1 MILTALCELYDN
13 LILDPES
20 GVAQPNY
27 SSVPCSYAVELS
39 RNGDYNGIIT
49 LVENNQRV
57 MMRVPE
63 QAGRQGKY
71 PPPYFLCDNA
81 KYLLGVDYDKKEK
94 KLIPIPE
101 RLRSA
106 YDAYQKIIGSSEDAG
121 LKAVIAFLKNR
132 VDGIPLDIPADHPV
146 YQSGNI
152 VFRLADE
159 KGYIHERS
167 EAKNVWENYCNPA
180 SISSEESGQCLI
192 TGLSGQSI
200 ARLHNKIK
208 AKNAS
213 MGGCPIVSFNIDS
226 ALSYGKTQSYNAPVS
241 EKAMFEY
248 TTALNYLTENTK
260 SHVRMGNTTV
270 VFWTGQNTTGKANT
284 LLSAL
289 LGGLYPI
296 EKDTQD
302 ALTLTELRDILQK
315 VRAGLTVNDP
325 DFSVKTY
332 ILGMEP
338 NAGRMCIRFWYEDTL
353 ENFIL
358 KLGEHSENMSL
369 INSEKYGAGLIS
381 INAILESMTRTGTTK
396 WWESLPATY
405 ESSLFRAILS
415 GGLYPASVYS
425 TMLMRIRSESGQNT
439 GTGSN
444 KKLEENKLK
453 RAFCIRVGYLKAYL
467 RRYYQKQNMTE
478 KMEELT
484 VSLNQKSTDTAYSL
498 GRLFAVM
505 EALQQKA
512 NGTSTI
518 RSRYFA
524 SASANPKLV
533 FPTLLNLS
541 QHHIAKID
549 GRYYDKQMEAILS
562 GVTEFPA
569 AFNLEDQG
577 KFVLGYYH
585 QREFIYTKKE
595 DKELQ
600 EA

>member
-13 LILDPES
+13 LVLDPGS

-39 RNGDYNGIIT
+39 RNGDFNGIIT
-49 LVENNQRV
+49 LVENKQRV

-63 QAGRQGKY
+63 QSGRSGKN

-81 KYLLGVDYDKKEK
+81 KYLLGFEYDKKEK
-94 KLIPIPE
+94 NLIPIPE

-121 LKAVIAFLKNR
+121 LRAVIAFLKNR
-132 VDGIPLDIPADHPV
+132 MDGIPLDIPADHPV

-152 VFRLADE
+152 VFRLTDE
-159 KGYIHERS
+159 KGYIHDRS
-167 EAKNVWENYCNPA
+167 EAKNVWETYCNA
-180 SISSEESGQCLI
+180 SSCSEERGQCLV
-192 TGLSGQSI
+192 TGLSNQPL
-200 ARLHNKIK
+200 AKTHNILKGV
-208 AKNAS
+208 ADANPT
-213 MGGCPIVSFNIDS
+213 GCVIVGFNFPS
-226 ALSYGKTQSYNAPVS
+226 VTSYGKTQSYNAPVS
-241 EKAMFEY
+241 EKAMFAY
-248 TTALNYLTENTK
+248 TTALNYLLSKND
-260 SHVRMGNTTV
+260 SRIQIGDSTV
-270 VFWTGQNTTGKANT
+270 VFWTDKKDDSKT
-284 LLSAL
+284 LSLISAL
-289 LGGLYPI
+289 LGADSPK
-296 EKDTQD
+296 ESDTSD
-302 ALTLTELRDILQK
+302 RLTEQHILDILKK
-315 VRAGLTVNDP
+315 VRSGQAVNDP
-325 DFSVKTY
+325 DFKVKTY
-332 ILGMEP
+332 ILGLGP
-338 NAGRMCIRFWYEDTL
+338 NVARASIRFWYEDTL

-358 KLGEHSENMSL
+358 KIGAHAENMDVVKSAKL
-369 INSEKYGAGLIS
+369 KTRIVS
-381 INAILESMTRTGTTK
+381 IGDILRSITVKSSKK
-396 WWESLPATY
+396 WWENVPSSY
-405 ESSLFRAILS
+405 ETALFRAVIS
-415 GGLYPASVYS
+415 GDMYPTSVYS
-425 TMLMRIRSESGQNT
+425 AVLMRIRAEAGDDY
-439 GTGSN
+439 GID
-444 KKLEENKLK
+444 
-453 RAFCIRVGYLKAYL
+453 FIRVGYLKAYL
-467 RRYYQKQNMTE
+467 RRYYLKQNMAE

-518 RSRYFA
+518 RSRFFA

-549 GRYYDKQMEAILS
+549 GRYHDKQMEAILS
-562 GVTEFPA
+562 GITEFPA
-569 AFNLEDQG
+569 AFNLEEQG

-595 DKELQ
+595 DRDLQ

>member
-27 SSVPCSYAVELS
+27 SSVPGSYAVELS
-39 RNGDYNGIIT
+39 RNGDFNGIIT
-49 LVENNQRV
+49 LVENKQRV
-57 MMRVPE
+57 MMSVPE
-63 QAGRQGKY
+63 QAGRCGKN

-81 KYLLGVDYDKKEK
+81 KFLLGFEYDKKEK
-94 KLIPIPE
+94 KLIPMPE

-106 YDAYQKIIGSSEDAG
+106 YDAYRKIIGSSEDVG

-132 VDGIPLDIPADHPV
+132 VDGLPLDIPADHPI

-152 VFRLADE
+152 VFRLTDE

-167 EAKNVWENYCNPA
+167 EAKNVWERYCNA
-180 SISSEESGQCLI
+180 SASSEERGQCLV
-192 TGLSGQSI
+192 TGLLNQP
-200 ARLHNKIK
+200 L
-208 AKNAS
+208 AKTHTQLKGVADANTT
-213 MGGCPIVSFNIDS
+213 GCVIVGFNFPS
-226 ALSYGKTQSYNAPVS
+226 VTSYGKTQSYNAPVS
-241 EKAMFEY
+241 EKAMFAY
-248 TTALNYLTENTK
+248 TTALNFLLSKND
-260 SHVRMGNTTV
+260 SRIQIGDTTV
-270 VFWTGQNTTGKANT
+270 VFWTDRKEDSKA
-284 LLSAL
+284 LSLISAL
-289 LGGLYPI
+289 LGADAP
-296 EKDTQD
+296 KDADTSD
-302 ALTLTELRDILQK
+302 RLTEQQISDILKK
-315 VRAGLTVNDP
+315 VRSGQAVNDP
-325 DFSVKTY
+325 EFKVKTY
-332 ILGMEP
+332 ILGLAP
-338 NAGRMCIRFWYEDTL
+338 NVARASIRFWYEDTL
-353 ENFIL
+353 ENFIV
-358 KLGEHSENMSL
+358 KTGEHAENMNVVKSAKL
-369 INSEKYGAGLIS
+369 KSRIVS
-381 INAILESMTRTGTTK
+381 IGDILRSITVKSSKK
-396 WWESLPATY
+396 WWENVPSSY
-405 ESSLFRAILS
+405 ETALFRAIIS
-415 GGLYPASVYS
+415 GDMYPTSVYS
-425 TMLMRIRSESGQNT
+425 AVLMRIRAEAGDDY
-439 GTGSN
+439 GIDY
-444 KKLEENKLK
+444 
-453 RAFCIRVGYLKAYL
+453 IRVGYLKAYL

-512 NGTSTI
+512 NGTATI

-549 GRYYDKQMEAILS
+549 GRYYDKQMESILS

>member
-1 MILTALCELYDN
+1 MILSALCALYDN
-13 LILDPES
+13 LVMDPRS

-27 SSVPCSYAVELS
+27 SSVPCSYAIELS
-39 RNGDYNGIIT
+39 RNGEFKGIIT
-49 LVENNQRV
+49 LVENKQRV

-63 QAGRQGKY
+63 QAGRSGKN

-81 KYLLGVDYDKKEK
+81 KYLLGADYDKKEK
-94 KLIPIPE
+94 KLIAMPD

-106 YDAYQKIIGSSEDAG
+106 YDTYQKIIDLSEDAG

-132 VDGIPLDIPADHPV
+132 VDDLPLDIPADHPI

-152 VFRLADE
+152 VFRLTDE
-159 KGYIHERS
+159 KGYIHDHP
-167 EAKNVWENYCNPA
+167 EAKEVWETYCNA
-180 SISSEESGQCLI
+180 SSCSEERGQCLV
-192 TGLSGQSI
+192 TGLLNQP
-200 ARLHNKIK
+200 L
-208 AKNAS
+208 AKTHTMLKGVADANTT
-213 MGGCPIVSFNIDS
+213 GCVIVGFNFPS
-226 ALSYGKTQSYNAPVS
+226 VTSYGKTQSYNAPVS
-241 EKAMFEY
+241 EKAMFAY
-248 TTALNYLTENTK
+248 TTALNYLLSKND
-260 SHVRMGNTTV
+260 RRIQIGDTTV
-270 VFWTGQNTTGKANT
+270 VFWTDGKEDGKA
-284 LLSAL
+284 LSLISVL
-289 LGGLYPI
+289 LGADAP
-296 EKDTQD
+296 KDADISDTS
-302 ALTLTELRDILQK
+302 TEIQILDILKK
-315 VRAGLTVNDP
+315 VRSGQAVNDP
-325 DFSVKTY
+325 EFKVKTY
-332 ILGMEP
+332 ILGLAP
-338 NAGRMCIRFWYEDTL
+338 NVARASIRFWYEDTL

-358 KLGEHSENMSL
+358 KTGEHTENMDVVKSAKL
-369 INSEKYGAGLIS
+369 KPRLVS
-381 INAILESMTRTGTTK
+381 IGDILRSITVKSSKK
-396 WWESLPATY
+396 WWENVPSSY
-405 ESSLFRAILS
+405 ETALFRAVIS
-415 GGLYPASVYS
+415 GDMYPTSVYS
-425 TMLMRIRSESGQNT
+425 AVLMRIRAEAGDDY
-439 GTGSN
+439 GIDY
-444 KKLEENKLK
+444 
-453 RAFCIRVGYLKAYL
+453 IRVGYLKAYL

-484 VSLNQKSTDTAYSL
+484 VSLNQKSIDTAYSL

-562 GVTEFPA
+562 NVTEFPA

>member
-27 SSVPCSYAVELS
+27 SSVPGSYAVELS
-39 RNGDYNGIIT
+39 RNGDFNGIIT
-49 LVENNQRV
+49 LVENKQRV
-57 MMRVPE
+57 MMSVPE
-63 QAGRQGKY
+63 QAGRSGKN

-81 KYLLGVDYDKKEK
+81 KYLLGAEYDKKEK
-94 KLIPIPE
+94 KLIPIPD

-106 YDAYQKIIGSSEDAG
+106 YDAYQTIIGLSEDVG

-132 VDGIPLDIPADHPV
+132 VDGLPLDIPADHPI

-152 VFRLADE
+152 VFRLTDE

-167 EAKNVWENYCNPA
+167 EAKNVWERYCNA
-180 SISSEESGQCLI
+180 SASSEERGQCLV
-192 TGLSGQSI
+192 TGLLNQP
-200 ARLHNKIK
+200 L
-208 AKNAS
+208 AKTHTQLKGVADANTT
-213 MGGCPIVSFNIDS
+213 GCVIVGFNFPS
-226 ALSYGKTQSYNAPVS
+226 VTSYGKTQSYNAPVS
-241 EKAMFEY
+241 EKAMFAY
-248 TTALNYLTENTK
+248 TTALNFLLSKND
-260 SHVRMGNTTV
+260 SRIQIGDTTV
-270 VFWTGQNTTGKANT
+270 VFWTDRKEDSKA
-284 LLSAL
+284 LSLISAL
-289 LGGLYPI
+289 LGADAP
-296 EKDTQD
+296 KDADTSD
-302 ALTLTELRDILQK
+302 RLTEQQISDILKK
-315 VRAGLTVNDP
+315 VRSGQAVNDP
-325 DFSVKTY
+325 EFKVKTY
-332 ILGMEP
+332 ILGLAP
-338 NAGRMCIRFWYEDTL
+338 NVARASIRFWYEDTL
-353 ENFIL
+353 ENFIV
-358 KLGEHSENMSL
+358 KTGEHAENMNVVKSAKL
-369 INSEKYGAGLIS
+369 KSRIVS
-381 INAILESMTRTGTTK
+381 IGDILRSITVKSSKK
-396 WWESLPATY
+396 WWENVPSSY
-405 ESSLFRAILS
+405 ETALFRAIIS
-415 GGLYPASVYS
+415 GDMYPTSVYS
-425 TMLMRIRSESGQNT
+425 AVLMRIRAEAGDDY
-439 GTGSN
+439 GIDY
-444 KKLEENKLK
+444 
-453 RAFCIRVGYLKAYL
+453 IRVGYLKAYL

-512 NGTSTI
+512 NGTATI